1 MSVGHPRG
9 THSGYVIGCCLIPL
23 GICGLKNNWRRITYG
38 IGCVWGMPSLS
49 PLSSLASLISTNNAV
64 DLSLRLAGSQFL
76 GTDPSD
82 SIIVNTNNIDAMNK
96 ERVKF
101 PAR

>member
-1 MSVGHPRG
+1 MCTGDAFSVPFIL
-9 THSGYVIGCCLIPL
+9 SCFSKPSYF
-23 GICGLKNNWRRITYG
+23 LKRR
-38 IGCVWGMPSLS
+38 
-49 PLSSLASLISTNNAV
+49 LISTNNAV

>member
-1 MSVGHPRG
+1 MGDAFSVLVPFIL
-9 THSGYVIGCCLIPL
+9 SCFSKPSYFLI
-23 GICGLKNNWRRITYG
+23 RR
-38 IGCVWGMPSLS
+38 
-49 PLSSLASLISTNNAV
+49 LISTNNVV

>member
-1 MSVGHPRG
+1 MGDAFSVLVPFIL
-9 THSGYVIGCCLIPL
+9 SCFSKPSYFLI
-23 GICGLKNNWRRITYG
+23 RR
-38 IGCVWGMPSLS
+38 
-49 PLSSLASLISTNNAV
+49 LISTNNAV